1 MRSSGQRVCPTTGGS
16 RRFSSTESVAYI
28 PRSSGTYARP
38 ARARSCGVRSERSI
52 PPSVTV
58 PRRCR
63 CRPMI
68 ARRTVVFPAP
78 LRPTSVTSSPPP
90 TRNEMPRSAC
100 ASPYH
105 AVRSATCSIGLC
117 MRLTQ
122 IRGDDRGIF
131 TDGVVATLCDHASL
145 EEHDHL
151 LRQLGHYA
159 HVVLD
164 EHDGP
169 IRAHAPDELD
179 GALDVV
185 GIHAGGR
192 LVEQQKPRIERDR
205 ERELERALLSVR
217 KAPCGAV
224 RERAEADVR
233 EQRTRAVV
241 EPGERAG
248 RAPEAI
254 AQRRVR

>member
-68 ARRTVVFPAP
+68 ARRTVVCPAP

-145 EEHDHL
+145 VEHDHL

-164 EHDGP
+164 EHDGA
-169 IRAHAPDELD
+169 IRAHAPDEREGRVLER
-179 GALDVV
+179 GEVV
-185 GIHAGGR
+185 EEAGDLERARDAAAGDLLGREAGRVLAEEQDPAGGR
-192 LVEQQKPRIERDR
+192 PEET
-205 ERELERALLSVR
+205 
-217 KAPCGAV
+217 
-224 RERAEADVR
+224 R
-233 EQRTRAVV
+233 EQV
-241 EPGERAG
+241 E
-248 RAPEAI
+248 EARLCPPLSGG
-254 AQRRVR
+254 QGG